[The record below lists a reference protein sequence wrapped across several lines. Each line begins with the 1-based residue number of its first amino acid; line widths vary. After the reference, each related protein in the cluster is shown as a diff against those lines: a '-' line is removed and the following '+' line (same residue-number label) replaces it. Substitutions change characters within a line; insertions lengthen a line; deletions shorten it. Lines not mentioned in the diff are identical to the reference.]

1 MLLIRNMTLQGRI
14 ALLVLGGLAV
24 GLGLFSWL
32 GVRSVNESTDRTLD
46 ERLTMARMMAGQV
59 DAMLNYV
66 LVELG
71 NAAGAGTELFAD
83 ERFETAAQSLQST
96 FDQLGIAGQVV
107 VLTGADGK
115 TVQAYPRDLEITAA
129 EMLAQPTTREALDGG
144 GGAISGLV
152 SGPLSATPMVLI
164 SVPVAD
170 GEGEIIG
177 VLTQA
182 IDIRQSSVAFP
193 GEAIALGRTGYA
205 EIVDG
210 NGLVLARTEPGIP
223 PDALERSDH
232 PDRFAALIAGG
243 KATTGTCHRC
253 HEAAG
258 EAMERGRDVL
268 AFAPLSVTSWGV
280 VIRQPEEEALATAAQ
295 LRQRLI
301 IVGIVVVAGTLGL
314 VGVMVRD
321 LVRPIRLLTSAAA
334 KVAAGDFSVDIPI
347 RRRDEIGQLS
357 SAFRSMTEKLAAS
370 RDELVVRNEEL
381 RTYGAYVVR
390 VHEDERQRL
399 ARELHDGTIQ
409 ELMLLCHRLDDVE
422 RDAAALSPEAIEGLR
437 EARNTAAEIVKDM
450 RDFARSLRPP
460 TLDDLGMV
468 TSIRRLVRDLEERS
482 EIRGRHKV
490 IGEERRLSPDVEL
503 GMFRI
508 AQEAL
513 RNIERHAEA
522 TRASIT
528 IAFGKDKVKLE
539 VRDNGAGFVADRAS
553 GEPGGGTR
561 LGLVSMRERAE
572 LLGGTLE
579 VQSGPRNGT
588 RVAASIPVP
597 AGDDADD
604 EPDAA

>member
-1 MLLIRNMTLQGRI
+1 MLIRNMTLQGRI
-14 ALLVLGGLAV
+14 VLLVLGGLAV

-32 GVRSVNESTDRTLD
+32 GVRSVNESIDRTLD

-71 NAAGAGTELFAD
+71 NAAGAGTELFAG
-83 ERFETAAQSLQST
+83 ERFETTARSLRST
-96 FDQLGIAGQVV
+96 FDQLGIAGQII
-107 VLTGADGK
+107 VLTGADGE
-115 TVQAYPRDLEITAA
+115 TVRAHPADLEITAA
-129 EMLAQPTTREALDGG
+129 EMLAQPTTKEALDHGV
-144 GGAISGLV
+144 ATISGLV

-164 SVPVAD
+164 SVPVTD
-170 GEGEIIG
+170 DEGEIVG
-177 VLTQA
+177 VLTCA
-182 IDIRQSSVAFP
+182 IDIRQSSVALP
-193 GEAIALGRTGYA
+193 GEGIALGRTGYA

-210 NGLVLARTEPGIP
+210 NGLVLARTEPGTP

-253 HEAAG
+253 HETAG
-258 EAMERGRDVL
+258 EAVERGRDVL

-280 VIRQPEEEALATAAQ
+280 VIRQPEEEALAPTAQ
-295 LRQRLI
+295 LGQRLI
-301 IVGIVVVAGTLGL
+301 IVGIVVVVGTLVL
-314 VGVMVRD
+314 VGVMMRS
-321 LVRPIRLLTSAAA
+321 LVRPVRLLTSAAA
-334 KVAAGDFSVDIPI
+334 KVAAGDFSVEIPVT
-347 RRRDEIGQLS
+347 RRDEIGQLS
-357 SAFRSMTEKLAAS
+357 SAFRSMTQKLAAS
-370 RDELVVRNEEL
+370 RDELVLRNQEL

-409 ELMLLCHRLDDVE
+409 ELMLLCHRLDDIE
-422 RDAAALSPEAIEGLR
+422 RDAAMSPDAIVGLR
-437 EARNTAAEIVKDM
+437 KARSTAEEIVKDM

-468 TSIRRLVRDLEERS
+468 TSVRRLVRDLEERS

-490 IGEERRLSPDVEL
+490 VGEERRLPPDVEL

-522 TRASIT
+522 TRANVT
-528 IAFGKDKVKLE
+528 ISFQKDKVKLE
-539 VRDNGAGFVADRAS
+539 VRDNGGGFANDGAS
-553 GEPGGGTR
+553 GESGGGTR
-561 LGLVSMRERAE
+561 LGLVSMQERAE
-572 LLGGTLE
+572 LLGGTLK

-588 RVAASIPVP
+588 RVTASIPIS
-597 AGDDADD
+597 AGAAAVD
-604 EPDAA
+604 EPNAA

>member
-1 MLLIRNMTLQGRI
+1 MTLQGRI

-32 GVRSVNESTDRTLD
+32 GVRSVSESIDRTLD
-46 ERLTMARMMAGQV
+46 ERLTMARMMASQV
-59 DAMLNYV
+59 DGMLNYV
-66 LVELG
+66 LVELR
-71 NAAGAGTELFAD
+71 NAAGTGTELFAG
-83 ERFETAAQSLQST
+83 ERFDATAQSLRST
-96 FDQLGIAGQVV
+96 FDQLGIAGQVI
-107 VLTGADGK
+107 VLTGADGG
-115 TVQAYPRDLEITAA
+115 TVLAYPRDLEITAA

-144 GGAISGLV
+144 ATISGLV

-164 SVPVAD
+164 SVPVTD
-170 GEGEIIG
+170 DEGEIVG
-177 VLTQA
+177 VLTCA
-182 IDIRQSSVAFP
+182 IDIRQSSVALP

-210 NGLVLARTEPGIP
+210 NGLVLARTEPGTP

-232 PDRFAALIAGG
+232 PDRFAELIAGG

-253 HEAAG
+253 HETAG
-258 EAMERGRDVL
+258 EAVERGRDVL

-280 VIRQPEEEALATAAQ
+280 VIRQPEEEALAPTAQ
-295 LRQRLI
+295 LGQRLI
-301 IVGIVVVAGTLGL
+301 LGGIVVVVGTLVL
-314 VGVMVRD
+314 VGVMMRG

-334 KVAAGDFSVDIPI
+334 KVAAGDFSVEIPI
-347 RRRDEIGQLS
+347 QRRDEIGQLS

-370 RDELVVRNEEL
+370 RDELVLRNQEL

-422 RDAAALSPEAIEGLR
+422 RDAAALSPEAIKGLR
-437 EARNTAAEIVKDM
+437 EARDTAAEIVKDM

-468 TSIRRLVRDLEERS
+468 TSIRRLLRDLEERS
-482 EIRGRHKV
+482 EIRGRHRV
-490 IGEERRLSPDVEL
+490 VGEERRLSPDVEL

-513 RNIERHAEA
+513 RNVERHAEA
-522 TRASIT
+522 TRANIT

-539 VRDNGAGFVADRAS
+539 VRDNGAGFVADGAS
-553 GEPGGGTR
+553 GESGGGTR
-561 LGLVSMRERAE
+561 LGLVSMRERAA
-572 LLGGTLE
+572 LLGGTLK

-597 AGDDADD
+597 AGDAAKG
-604 EPDAA
+604 EPA